1 METEMAEDKEK
12 KDELDFAEPV
22 DGGMIAQT
30 HEDTEDAP
38 DEVEEVLS
46 DDTPE
51 PAAGLPLDVIEEAIG
66 YGLTSNEIKEL
77 GSEENIAAVLQILDR
92 TQTESVSEQSSDTA
106 DDDFDDPF
114 ADPDDDTGVDSEIAD
129 LRKQV
134 KNLTKLVKTKKPDT
148 PNMEKLFG
156 MLDNDYTELFGEDV
170 EEMSKTQE
178 RNREK
183 AYEEYEIMKA
193 GYAAKKRRVP
203 SERRLF
209 KQAVQSV
216 FGNFESKVARKQF
229 SETANKRKSQFISR
243 VNSRDNK
250 KPKDSRSN
258 AIDSVKQFL
267 IDRGYNDLSSTE
279 NFD

>member
-1 METEMAEDKEK
+1 MAEDKEK
-12 KDELDFAEPV
+12 QDELDFAEPV
-22 DGGMIAQT
+22 DGGMIAQS
-30 HEDTEDAP
+30 HEETEDVP
-38 DEVEEVLS
+38 DEVEEVVAE
-46 DDTPE
+46 DTPE

-66 YGLTSNEIKEL
+66 YGLTSKEIEEL

-92 TQTESVSEQSSDTA
+92 TQTETVSEVSSETA

-114 ADPDDDTGVDSEIAD
+114 ADPDDDAGVDSEIAD

-134 KNLTKLVKTKKPDT
+134 KNLTKLVNTKKPDT
-148 PNMEKLFG
+148 PNMEKLFD

>member
-1 METEMAEDKEK
+1 MAEDKEK
-12 KDELDFAEPV
+12 QDELDFAEPV
-22 DGGMIAQT
+22 DGGMIAQS
-30 HEDTEDAP
+30 HEETEDVP
-38 DEVEEVLS
+38 DEVEEVVAE
-46 DDTPE
+46 DTPE

-66 YGLTSNEIKEL
+66 YGLTSKEIEEL

-92 TQTESVSEQSSDTA
+92 TQTETVSEESSETA

-114 ADPDDDTGVDSEIAD
+114 ADPDDDAGVDSEIAD

-134 KNLTKLVKTKKPDT
+134 KNLTKLVKTKKPET
-148 PNMEKLFG
+148 PNMEKLFD

>member
-1 METEMAEDKEK
+1 MAEDKEK
-12 KDELDFAEPV
+12 QDELDFAEPV
-22 DGGMIAQT
+22 DGGMIAQP
-30 HEDTEDAP
+30 HEDTEDVP
-38 DEVEEVLS
+38 DEVEEVVAE
-46 DDTPE
+46 DTPE

-66 YGLTSNEIKEL
+66 YGLTSKEIEEL

-92 TQTESVSEQSSDTA
+92 TQTETVSEVSSETA

-114 ADPDDDTGVDSEIAD
+114 ADPDDDTGVNSEIAD

-134 KNLTKLVKTKKPDT
+134 KNLTKLVNSKKPDT
-148 PNMEKLFG
+148 PNMEKLFD

-170 EEMSKTQE
+170 EQMSRTQE

-250 KPKDSRSN
+250 KPKDSRST

>member
-1 METEMAEDKEK
+1 MAEDKEK
-12 KDELDFAEPV
+12 QDELDFAEPV

-30 HEDTEDAP
+30 HEETEDVP
-38 DEVEEVLS
+38 DEVEEVVAE
-46 DDTPE
+46 DTPE

-66 YGLTSNEIKEL
+66 YGLTSKEIEEL

-92 TQTESVSEQSSDTA
+92 TQTETVSEVSSETA

-114 ADPDDDTGVDSEIAD
+114 ADPDDDAGVDSEIAD

-134 KNLTKLVKTKKPDT
+134 KNLTKLVKTKKPET
-148 PNMEKLFG
+148 PNMEKLFD

>member
-1 METEMAEDKEK
+1 MAEDKEK
-12 KDELDFAEPV
+12 QDELDFAEPV
-22 DGGMIAQT
+22 DGGMIAQS
-30 HEDTEDAP
+30 HEETEDVP
-38 DEVEEVLS
+38 DEVEEVVAE
-46 DDTPE
+46 DTPE
-51 PAAGLPLDVIEEAIG
+51 PEAGLPLDVIEEAIG
-66 YGLTSNEIKEL
+66 YGLTSKEIEEL

-92 TQTESVSEQSSDTA
+92 TQTETVSEESSETA

-114 ADPDDDTGVDSEIAD
+114 ADPDDDAGVDSEIAD

-134 KNLTKLVKTKKPDT
+134 KNLTKLVKTKKPET
-148 PNMEKLFG
+148 PNMEKLFD

>member
-1 METEMAEDKEK
+1 MAEDKEK
-12 KDELDFAEPV
+12 QDELDFAEPV
-22 DGGMIAQT
+22 DGGMIAQS
-30 HEDTEDAP
+30 HEETEDVP
-38 DEVEEVLS
+38 DEVEEVVAE
-46 DDTPE
+46 DTPE

-66 YGLTSNEIKEL
+66 YGLTSKEIEEL

-92 TQTESVSEQSSDTA
+92 TQTETVSEVSSETA

-114 ADPDDDTGVDSEIAD
+114 ADPDDDAGVDSEIAD

-134 KNLTKLVKTKKPDT
+134 KNLTKLVKTKKPET
-148 PNMEKLFG
+148 PNMEKLFD

>member
-1 METEMAEDKEK
+1 MAEDKEK
-12 KDELDFAEPV
+12 QDELDFAEPV
-22 DGGMIAQT
+22 DGGMIAQS
-30 HEDTEDAP
+30 HEETEDVP
-38 DEVEEVLS
+38 DEVEEVVAE
-46 DDTPE
+46 DTPE

-66 YGLTSNEIKEL
+66 YGLTSKEIEEL

-92 TQTESVSEQSSDTA
+92 TQTETVSEVSSETA

-114 ADPDDDTGVDSEIAD
+114 ADPDDDSGVDSEIAD

-134 KNLTKLVKTKKPDT
+134 KNLTKLVNTKKPDT
-148 PNMEKLFG
+148 PNMEKLFD

>member
-1 METEMAEDKEK
+1 MAEDKEK
-12 KDELDFAEPV
+12 QDELDFAEPV
-22 DGGMIAQT
+22 DGGMIAQS
-30 HEDTEDAP
+30 HEETEDVP
-38 DEVEEVLS
+38 DEVEEVVAE
-46 DDTPE
+46 DTPE

-66 YGLTSNEIKEL
+66 YGLTSKEIEEL

-92 TQTESVSEQSSDTA
+92 TQTETVSEVSSETA

-114 ADPDDDTGVDSEIAD
+114 ADPDDDAGVDSEIAD

-134 KNLTKLVKTKKPDT
+134 KNLTKLVNSKKPDT
-148 PNMEKLFG
+148 PNMEKLFD

-178 RNREK
+178 RNRKK